1 MQISRLQAKN
11 WKNFRK
17 VDVNLSYRLFLVGP
31 NASGKS
37 NFLDIFRFLRDL
49 CVSGGGLQQAVD
61 VRRGGVS
68 ALRCLAARKD
78 PDITVD
84 VEIKDDRNDETW
96 TYHLSFSQDRNRKPI
111 IRKEVVTRNGK
122 TLLSRPDDADKKD
135 ALRLT
140 ETALEQTVANKDFRP
155 VVQFFQSVS
164 YRHLIPQAMR
174 DPQDFSSS
182 GKNEDDPFG
191 RDFLQ
196 RVENT
201 LERTKNSRL
210 NKIQAAMKV
219 AVPQL
224 EKLEVSRDNYGVPHL
239 IGSYSHWRPNASKQ
253 TEAQFSDGTLRL
265 FGLLWTLFEG
275 NGPLLLEE
283 PELSLHSEIVS
294 HLPQIIEKV
303 LRLRGV
309 RRQVLISTH
318 AADMLDQDSIGPE
331 EVLWLEPSA
340 EGTLVKSPLKDKEA
354 LLQLKAGLTVAD
366 VVMPKSSPKNI
377 DQLVL
382 NL

>member
-1 MQISRLQAKN
+1 MHISNLKAKN

-17 VDVNLSYRLFLVGP
+17 IDVQLEHRLFLIGP

-49 CVSGGGLQQAVD
+49 SVSGGGLRQAVD

-68 ALRCLAARKD
+68 ALRCLAARRE
-78 PDITVD
+78 PDIIID
-84 VEIKDDRNDETW
+84 VEIKGDRNDETW
-96 TYHLSFSQDRNRKPI
+96 NYHLSFSQDTNRRPF
-111 IRKEVVTRNGK
+111 IRKEEVKLNGQ
-122 TLLSRPDDADKKD
+122 TILLRPDEKD
-135 ALRLT
+135 QSDSLRLT

-155 VVQFFQSVS
+155 VAQFFQSFS
-164 YRHLIPQAMR
+164 YQHLVPQAMR
-174 DPQDFSSS
+174 DPQGFSS

-201 LERTKNSRL
+201 SEKSRDSRL
-210 NKIQAAMKV
+210 NKISAAMKV

-239 IGSYSHWRPNASKQ
+239 IGLYSHWRPNASKQ
-253 TEAQFSDGTLRL
+253 NEAQFSDGTLRL

-275 NGPLLLEE
+275 DGPLLMEE
-283 PELSLHSEIVS
+283 PELSLHPEIVR

-303 LRLRGV
+303 LRLRKI

-318 AADMLDQDSIGPE
+318 SVEMLDQASIGAD
-331 EVLWLEPSA
+331 EVLWLTPSA
-340 EGTLVKSPLKDKEA
+340 EGTLVNSPYQDDEA
-354 LLQLKAGLTVAD
+354 RLMLESGLTVAD
-366 VVMPKSSPKNI
+366 VIIPKSAPENI
-377 DQLVL
+377 EQLAFSF
-382 NL
+382 